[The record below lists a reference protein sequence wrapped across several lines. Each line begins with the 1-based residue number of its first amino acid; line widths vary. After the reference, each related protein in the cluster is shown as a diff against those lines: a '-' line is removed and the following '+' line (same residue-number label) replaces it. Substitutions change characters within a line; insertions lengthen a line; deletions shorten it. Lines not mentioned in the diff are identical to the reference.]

1 MRKITLALLALG
13 FVGAL
18 AISAPATTMA
28 QGVVVS
34 EHGVGVQIVNRP
46 YNRRHAKYDRFYDH
60 QPYAAKYYR
69 GDDKRLHAGEPD
81 RH

>member
-13 FVGAL
+13 FVGAM
-18 AISAPATTMA
+18 AISAPTTTLA
-28 QGVVVS
+28 QGVVLS
-34 EHGVGVQIVNRP
+34 EHGVKIVNRP
-46 YNRRHAKYDRFYDH
+46 YNRRHARYDRYYDH

-81 RH
+81 RR

>member
-46 YNRRHAKYDRFYDH
+46 YNRRHARYDRFYDH

-69 GDDKRLHAGEPD
+69 GSDKRLHAGE
-81 RH
+81 HE